1 MVYTCPYC
9 NKNFDKVFVKTA
21 RFYESPTNS
30 GQWDVLLDESRGI
43 EEAVVLDFC
52 KCPDCG
58 EVSIR
63 LQSFCKRK
71 NFNFCFEYPP
81 EKAGFMPDYVP
92 EAIRQDYIEALLVL
106 NQSPKASAT
115 LSRRCLQGMIRDYWG
130 IRKSTLN
137 EEMKALQSK
146 VDSSVW
152 NAIEGVRQAGNI
164 GAHMEKD
171 VNVMIGVSRDE
182 AQTLIA
188 LVRLLV
194 SEWYIARHNREQLL
208 KSVSDIGVQ
217 KKNEHQLAEKSRVP

>member
-1 MVYTCPYC
+1 
-9 NKNFDKVFVKTA
+9 
-21 RFYESPTNS
+21 
-30 GQWDVLLDESRGI
+30 
-43 EEAVVLDFC
+43 
-52 KCPDCG
+52 
-58 EVSIR
+58 
-63 LQSFCKRK
+63 
-71 NFNFCFEYPP
+71 
-81 EKAGFMPDYVP
+81 MPDYVP